1 MTSAKSSA
9 RLAELHGFAGHLG
22 PAAGCESCAKQIH
35 CQRRAAI
42 ALRSQRRQASQ
53 QIDFILRKA
62 AR

>member
-1 MTSAKSSA
+1 MPSTKPNSP
-9 RLAELHGFAGHLG
+9 LAEFHGFAGHLG
-22 PAAGCESCAKQIH
+22 PAAGCESCAKRIH
-35 CQRRAAI
+35 RQRRTAI